1 MLCIVIS
8 INMCCNSNLFYV
20 SYFKVLYNYFRKFI
34 VHKINSEMVKSR
46 MVVLTRRVKNNVDDT
61 GMTMN

>member
-8 INMCCNSNLFYV
+8 INMRCNPNLFYV
-20 SYFKVLYNYFRKFI
+20 SYFKVLYNYFLKFI

-46 MVVLTRRVKNNVDDT
+46 MVVLTRRVNNNVDDT